1 MAAASIMCRGLACQ
15 RAVEGNNVRLCQQ
28 LRQQYIRQPIV
39 RRRKFV
45 VCQNAHTEALTDFS
59 KCAPNFASSHNT
71 GCFAVQ
77 IEAGEA
83 GKAEIEIAG
92 ADIGLVGVPVDREK
106 QCHCVL
112 GHRVRRI
119 RGNAEHPDF
128 SEAGPDI
135 CIVEAR
141 AAQGDDPDPKRVPP
155 TDDGF
160 IQSSFVKYELSFCY
174 SRTVWYK
181 ACPSTTLRVLIYNDH
196 PFWRYSFPVQN
207 TESFSLH
214 SQIPLYQQ
222 YA

>member
-1 MAAASIMCRGLACQ
+1 M
-15 RAVEGNNVRLCQQ
+15 EGNNVRLCQQ

-128 SEAGPDI
+128 PKQ
-135 CIVEAR
+135 AR
-141 AAQGDDPDPKRVPP
+141 ISALLKPAQRRAMTLIPSVCRPQMTASFRVA
-155 TDDGF
+155 
-160 IQSSFVKYELSFCY
+160 L
-174 SRTVWYK
+174 
-181 ACPSTTLRVLIYNDH
+181 
-196 PFWRYSFPVQN
+196 
-207 TESFSLH
+207 
-214 SQIPLYQQ
+214 
-222 YA
+222 